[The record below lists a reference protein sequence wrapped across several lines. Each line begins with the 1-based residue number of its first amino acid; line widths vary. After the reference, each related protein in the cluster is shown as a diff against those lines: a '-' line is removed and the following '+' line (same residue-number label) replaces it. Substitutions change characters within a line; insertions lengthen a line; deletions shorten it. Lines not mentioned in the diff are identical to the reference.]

1 MNSLMSMV
9 SVLNIDTT
17 LAVSDNLLFTSAMEE
32 VPASLPA
39 NQLNQFLRLLNN
51 TEEGARLKAVNDQLK
66 EAVELYNLKEIKV
79 KESYT

>member
-1 MNSLMSMV
+1 MSMV
-9 SVLNIDTT
+9 SVLNIYTT

>member
-1 MNSLMSMV
+1 MV
-9 SVLNIDTT
+9 SVLNIYTT

>member
-1 MNSLMSMV
+1 MV

>member
-1 MNSLMSMV
+1 MYSLMSIV

>member
-1 MNSLMSMV
+1 LH
-9 SVLNIDTT
+9 
-17 LAVSDNLLFTSAMEE
+17 
-32 VPASLPA
+32 P
-39 NQLNQFLRLLNN
+39 LNN